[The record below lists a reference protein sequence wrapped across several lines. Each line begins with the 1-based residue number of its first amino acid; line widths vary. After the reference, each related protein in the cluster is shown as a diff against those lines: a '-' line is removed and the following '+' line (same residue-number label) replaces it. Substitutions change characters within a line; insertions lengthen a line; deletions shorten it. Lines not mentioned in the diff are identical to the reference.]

1 MCIYRCCVFSVFSL
15 VVAVSGGAQSLA
27 KRLSPMRYA
36 EASEQS
42 QADPGTVS
50 LHNTLAEL
58 SADNS
63 AASFRGA
70 VRVQFSG
77 GDALPSSAINRLVV
91 QTINRMPA
99 GGEYRASS
107 ESIQKLE
114 SAIKKEGN
122 HLAIDASVAKPSFC
136 SSATYLVFVSTLE
149 ELNRRGQIQF
159 EEGAAEKLLV
169 TGQHD
174 GFGVWGRWNANGPG
188 TARLFAELYLGH
200 NFTSIEKAQAG
211 DFLKIFWNDQI
222 GAREFGHSVIYLG
235 HGPNSAGVE
244 VVRYWSSNKKGGY
257 GRAEVPR
264 SKIKRMLFSRLD
276 YPERI
281 NQIRNG
287 LKPDEY
293 LASMLVRSSTPEE
306 VKKMVGIP
314 ASATADPF

>member
-42 QADPGTVS
+42 QADLGTGS
-50 LHNTLAEL
+50 LPNTLAER
-58 SADNS
+58 SGDNS

-200 NFTSIEKAQAG
+200 NFTSIDKAQAG

-314 ASATADPF
+314 ASAKTD